1 MISAGS
7 FLLRKIIFF
16 RILFTKNS
24 IFYEKMHKKCK
35 NAVIF
40 LREWIFFCTFAPE
53 IQKRTIM
60 LKKFAVTNFRGFANR
75 IEWDLSNPS
84 NYEFSQYAIK
94 DGIIKN
100 AIIYGPNGSGK
111 SNFSFAMFDIVNHL
125 TQKHKEPNF
134 YVNFPYASQMNM
146 PVTFEYAFQF
156 GEDQLEYVYTKDRN
170 GNLLTEDV
178 DVNGVNMIHRQEK
191 KIECDSS
198 LMINKGAIEALL
210 KENDNKVSVISFLL
224 VSIPLSSTH
233 YLIKL
238 RDFVNSMLWFRNLDE
253 RGFIGLQTSTTI
265 LEEYIIQNGYV
276 EEFAKFLND
285 ISGQQFDFSLTKAE
299 DKYIMCRI
307 DDIAIPFNLLE
318 STGTRSLKL
327 LFYWITNLKDASLV
341 FVDEFDA
348 FYHFKLAYEVCRRL
362 FALDNCQVFMT
373 SHNTYLMTNDLLRPD
388 CNFILDN
395 NKIKPLNQCTDKEL
409 RFGHNMEKLFRG
421 NTFKV

>member
-253 RGFIGLQTSTTI
+253 RGFIGLRTSTTI

-327 LFYWITNLKDASLV
+327 LFYWITNLKDL
-341 FVDEFDA
+341 
-348 FYHFKLAYEVCRRL
+348 
-362 FALDNCQVFMT
+362 
-373 SHNTYLMTNDLLRPD
+373 
-388 CNFILDN
+388 
-395 NKIKPLNQCTDKEL
+395 
-409 RFGHNMEKLFRG
+409 
-421 NTFKV
+421 

>member
-16 RILFTKNS
+16 RMLFTKNS

-40 LREWIFFCTFAPE
+40 LRKWIFFCTFAPE

>member
-7 FLLRKIIFF
+7 FLLRKIILF

-40 LREWIFFCTFAPE
+40 LRKWIFFCTFAPE

-299 DKYIMCRI
+299 DKYITCRI

>member
-1 MISAGS
+1 MKKNTQK
-7 FLLRKIIFF
+7 LQKCRNFF
-16 RILFTKNS
+16 A
-24 IFYEKMHKKCK
+24 EQD
-35 NAVIF
+35 
-40 LREWIFFCTFAPE
+40 FFCTFAPE
-53 IQKRTIM
+53 IQKHTIM

-125 TQKHKEPNF
+125 TQKHKEDNF
-134 YVNFPYASQMNM
+134 YLNFPYASQLDM
-146 PVTFEYAFQF
+146 PVKFEYTFQF
-156 GEDQLEYVYTKDRN
+156 GKDLLEYEYTKDRS

-178 DVNGVNMIHRQEK
+178 DVNGVNMIHRQERIIK
-191 KIECDSS
+191 CDPS
-198 LMINKGAIEALL
+198 LMINKNAIDALL
-210 KENDNKVSVISFLL
+210 KENDNKVSVISFILAS
-224 VSIPLSSTH
+224 VPLSSTH

-253 RGFIGLQTSTTI
+253 RGFIGLQTSATI
-265 LEEYIIQNGYV
+265 LEEYIIKNGYV
-276 EEFAKFLND
+276 EDFAKFLKD
-285 ISGQQFDFSLTKAE
+285 ISGQQFDFSLTKAD
-299 DKYIMCRI
+299 DKYISCKI
-307 DDIAIPFNLLE
+307 DNISIPFNLLE

-341 FVDEFDA
+341 FIDEFDA
-348 FYHFKLAYEVCRRL
+348 FYHFKLAFAVCKQL

-395 NKIKPLNQCTDKEL
+395 NKIKPLNQCTEKEL
-409 RFGHNMEKLFRG
+409 RFGHNIEKIYKSGAFHV
-421 NTFKV
+421 N